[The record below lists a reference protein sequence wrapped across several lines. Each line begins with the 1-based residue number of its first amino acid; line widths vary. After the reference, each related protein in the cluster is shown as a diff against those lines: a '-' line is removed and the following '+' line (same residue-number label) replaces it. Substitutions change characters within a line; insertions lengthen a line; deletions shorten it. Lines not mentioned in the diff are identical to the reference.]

1 MTSSNSPDEAVTT
14 RIITNRQLVHEGVTF
29 NWWAVGDDP
38 ALVTISN
45 SLFGSLQQ
53 FTHGDPQT
61 FALSLAKKLLNEHY
75 ARAEQIRQAERKPDE
90 GSSASLSKPGWFE
103 NPPEDAS

>member
-1 MTSSNSPDEAVTT
+1 MSNSNSPDEAVTT
-14 RIITNRQLVHEGVTF
+14 RIITNKQLVHEGVTF

-45 SLFGSLQQ
+45 SIFGTLQQ
-53 FTHGDPQT
+53 FTHGDPQA

-75 ARAEQIRQAERKPDE
+75 VRAEQMRKTERRSDE
-90 GSSASLSKPGWFE
+90 ESSVSLNKAGWFQ
-103 NPPEDAS
+103 NPPEETP